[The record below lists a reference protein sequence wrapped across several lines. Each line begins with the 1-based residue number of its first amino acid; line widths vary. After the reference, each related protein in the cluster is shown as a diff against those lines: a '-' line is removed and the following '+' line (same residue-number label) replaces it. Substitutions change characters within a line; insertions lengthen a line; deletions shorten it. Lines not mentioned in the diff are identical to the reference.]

1 MLSFPSIAHADGI
14 IIPFSIKVNEF
25 KKEMKKSGMDLYG
38 RDNSDGEVS
47 NNGTSIKII
56 TYKPVTLEEMELIKE
71 IASKTVR
78 R

>member
-1 MLSFPSIAHADGI
+1 MLSFPSIVHADGI
-14 IIPFSIKVNEF
+14 EIPFPIKVNEF

-38 RDNSDGEVS
+38 RDNSDGEVA